1 MRKQLLNKA
10 VKECL
15 NEMYIRSQPSI
26 SYDEI
31 IEGYKNGTYSKD
43 DLIFEKHYLSQEE
56 YMDILLKYCNA
67 YKITSVWKD
76 YVQVVQDYLING
88 GNKDKY
94 VEAYTDDLGYHPG
107 HRTYEKVPPLSHHI
121 KNILLDYNLDNEN
134 MCKDIISKVLEI
146 IDTCKNYYK
155 FNSEECSFHY
165 TISNYSPSSNKDR
178 VQSFYKDLLIYDT
191 EFDPIT
197 EQYVKVTP
205 EQINIWKEYL
215 TTAEKYEIKE
225 LTTLINKYSK

>member
-1 MRKQLLNKA
+1 
-10 VKECL
+10 
-15 NEMYIRSQPSI
+15 
-26 SYDEI
+26 
-31 IEGYKNGTYSKD
+31 
-43 DLIFEKHYLSQEE
+43 
-56 YMDILLKYCNA
+56 
-67 YKITSVWKD
+67 
-76 YVQVVQDYLING
+76 
-88 GNKDKY
+88 
-94 VEAYTDDLGYHPG
+94 
-107 HRTYEKVPPLSHHI
+107 
-121 KNILLDYNLDNEN
+121 

-178 VQSFYKDLLIYDT
+178 VQSFYKDLIIYDT
-191 EFDPIT
+191 ELDPIT